1 MGARIITTA
10 WLTPGLKVPLGKID
24 HLTAEEDNCITLVG
38 GAVIWGP
45 PKDFVARAA
54 AAASMSE
61 ALYALAQA
69 QIFADQAEENAVTR
83 SQHHRE
89 TDSVTTGILAP
100 NATEN
105 TTIALY
111 RATELLSIATNY
123 PAWVRVYSTNAARIA
138 DSLRPITTDAV
149 AGTGLQAEVITTT
162 SLLFIPTSPSPVLCN
177 LDDPATD
184 VLYLAIRNLDSVS
197 RAVTVQF
204 THLKLE
210 D

>member
-1 MGARIITTA
+1 MGARLITTD
-10 WLTPGLKVPLGKID
+10 WLNAPGLPLPLPKIA
-24 HLTAEEDNCITLVG
+24 TAGAAEDNCITLVSG
-38 GAVIWGP
+38 EVVWGP
-45 PKDFVARAA
+45 PKDYVARDAA
-54 AAASMSE
+54 A
-61 ALYALAQA
+61 YALAQA
-69 QIFADQAEENAVTR
+69 IYLSNQAEEHAK
-83 SQHHRE
+83 HHRE
-89 TDSVTTGILAP
+89 TAAVTSGILAP
-100 NATEN
+100 NATEA
-105 TTIALY
+105 TTIVLHK
-111 RATELLSIATNY
+111 ATELLSISTDY